1 MENIIM
7 KKKAYKKPT
16 MTVYD
21 LPDFKPLLTTS
32 DPSGTPGWNHD
43 FG

>member
-1 MENIIM
+1 MEIIIM

-21 LPDFKPLLTTS
+21 LPNFKLLQVTS
-32 DPSGTPGWNHD
+32 DPDNVPKWNRD